1 MGIGD
6 LFDQALHCTEKGKS
20 AHGTTAKKFLCQEY
34 HLYAEKHWAECTS
47 L

>member
-34 HLYAEKHWAECTS
+34 HLYAENHWAECTS